1 MPPAGPAFYARV
13 YHPAFNIDKEDVA
26 DAADLFEN
34 HTRAVGESVQ
44 SLRSI
49 FSKVREARI
58 GALRPPVEF
67 ECENLIES
75 IQCQRCRRQNVFS
88 LTRYCH

>member
-13 YHPAFNIDKEDVA
+13 YHPAFNLDKEDIA

-34 HTRAVGESVQ
+34 HTRAVGKSVQ

-58 GALRPPVEF
+58 GTWA
-67 ECENLIES
+67 
-75 IQCQRCRRQNVFS
+75 CRAS
-88 LTRYCH
+88 THLA